1 MVVNTIQALATSV
14 QQLLLHG
21 WGHAIV
27 VVLVTVNRWNR
38 TTTCLSAHA
47 CMHIAMY

>member
-1 MVVNTIQALATSV
+1 MLLSQLFSTGQLKVVNTIQALATSV

-27 VVLVTVNRWNR
+27 VVLVTVF
-38 TTTCLSAHA
+38 
-47 CMHIAMY
+47 IFKY